1 MDDTRSN
8 EYFKLPLL
16 PFSISLSQQLCGT
29 ALQRAFY
36 QWLQIYLSCIT
47 IAAENVSMHL
57 IYFATKNFFLAKYIK
72 CIDTFSA
79 AMVMQER

>member
-16 PFSISLSQQLCGT
+16 PFSISLSQQLCGA

-57 IYFATKNFFLAKYIK
+57 IYFAGKKFLFMHECQSKSL
-72 CIDTFSA
+72 IDGHIIS
-79 AMVMQER
+79 M